1 MCNWIA
7 NSALFKWSDRRG
19 DLAMTP
25 VRRSSCF
32 ANLFF
37 ENHTQIPIRGALNL
51 LRCSTISQPITS
63 PTWLPFDRFV
73 RVLVVGALSTYC
85 PSCSRQIR
93 LSTLKVCTASS
104 ANRSEFEANS
114 KPSLEQ
120 TTRGPAVRM
129 STPAAAGNQDR
140 ELSDKLDQMQL
151 KQKYQSYLEIE
162 EKLQKT
168 TRDNKILQLTLQELR
183 EIEGDAKFYESHGRA
198 YVRNYKK
205 EVVNNL
211 ESMSKAKSETI
222 ENLQKNKEKRLA
234 ELKK

>member
-1 MCNWIA
+1 
-7 NSALFKWSDRRG
+7 
-19 DLAMTP
+19 
-25 VRRSSCF
+25 
-32 ANLFF
+32 
-37 ENHTQIPIRGALNL
+37 
-51 LRCSTISQPITS
+51 
-63 PTWLPFDRFV
+63 
-73 RVLVVGALSTYC
+73 
-85 PSCSRQIR
+85 
-93 LSTLKVCTASS
+93 
-104 ANRSEFEANS
+104 
-114 KPSLEQ
+114 
-120 TTRGPAVRM
+120 M
-129 STPAAAGNQDR
+129 STTAAAVKDDR

-234 ELKK
+234 ELKMVQK